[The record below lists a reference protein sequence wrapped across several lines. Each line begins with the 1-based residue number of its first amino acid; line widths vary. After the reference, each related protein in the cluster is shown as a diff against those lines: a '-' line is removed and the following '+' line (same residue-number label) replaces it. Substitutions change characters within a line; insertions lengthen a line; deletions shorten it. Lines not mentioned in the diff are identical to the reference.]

1 MNIRWG
7 ARIVGVLLLIVFAL
21 VMSNLY
27 KQLRSLEASQ
37 PAATATSEE
46 P

>member
-1 MNIRWG
+1 MKIQWG
-7 ARIVGVLLLIVFAL
+7 ARIVGVLMLIVFAL

-27 KQLRSLEASQ
+27 NKLRTLEASR
-37 PAATATSEE
+37 PAATATSEA